1 MKPRN
6 LINVTVVGLLALSVC
21 FADSKPDISGTWVL
35 DKTRSFSN
43 PPGFDQTL
51 TIVHKGDE
59 IKVNAKTTARQQ
71 ETLSD
76 ETLLLDGKE
85 REFTPPGAPE
95 GTKGK
100 RKAYWMPGNRG
111 IIVED
116 ETPAPN
122 QATQHVVRKYTLSSD
137 GTTLTI
143 DLYIDTPRFSVEAK
157 RVFNKRV

>member
-1 MKPRN
+1 MRPRL
-6 LINVTVVGLLALSVC
+6 LINVIAIGLLALSIS
-21 FADSKPDISGTWVL
+21 FAADKPDISGTWVL

-51 TIVHKGDE
+51 TIVHKGNE
-59 IKVNAKTTARQQ
+59 ITLNAKTIARQQ
-71 ETLSD
+71 ETFSD

-100 RKAYWMPGNRG
+100 RKAYWMPGDRG

-122 QATQHVVRKYTLSSD
+122 KATQHVMRKYTLSSD
-137 GTTLTI
+137 GATLTI

-157 RVFNKRV
+157 RVYNKRG